1 MPDAQDRTFSCWATT
16 PYHKGTVDCNDTLS
30 HFFGKT
36 SRILRFSVIPFFAW
50 KRASVTHLRR
60 TTRGPCQL
68 FVEIRDRKVDPA
80 SLKDG
85 FSLDSPAGRL
95 QARIVASVAEFETEV
110 RAERVAAG
118 QAAARRKGKK
128 WGGSKQGWRWR
139 VTDEQQVSA
148 IHDVRGRGKKIA
160 HIARVTDLPRP
171 ATIALT

>member
-1 MPDAQDRTFSCWATT
+1 M
-16 PYHKGTVDCNDTLS
+16 DCNDTLS

-171 ATIALT
+171 TTIALT